1 MLPVNHIP
9 FPNYSVHIVPRSVAH
24 KSSTLELAPTLSACF
39 CPSFLGE
46 IKRSSFH
53 QQAVSQIS
61 NIIDKRLH
69 RKKMQ
74 DPRNHVPSSP
84 TISSV
89 SSSDLDTESTGSF
102 FHDRSI
108 TLGTLMGL
116 SFTATMM
123 PFRASSHRHVS
134 PSLATSDVTTS
145 RKQRKRPP
153 SNSAERQRR
162 RKWWRFCRDDDDEE
176 SSRKVMQRG
185 AGDCS
190 RRSSLGEYLEV
201 ERRFGDEAVYG
212 SAEVELEGAV
222 ARYREQQP
230 AVAERALFADG
241 RVLPPADIVTGESTP
256 EATALCRFPVSL
268 TGICSGGG

>member
-1 MLPVNHIP
+1 
-9 FPNYSVHIVPRSVAH
+9 
-24 KSSTLELAPTLSACF
+24 
-39 CPSFLGE
+39 
-46 IKRSSFH
+46 
-53 QQAVSQIS
+53 
-61 NIIDKRLH
+61 
-69 RKKMQ
+69 
-74 DPRNHVPSSP
+74 
-84 TISSV
+84 
-89 SSSDLDTESTGSF
+89 
-102 FHDRSI
+102 
-108 TLGTLMGL
+108 MGL
-116 SFTATMM
+116 SFSATMPMM

-134 PSLATSDVTTS
+134 PSLTTSDATT
-145 RKQRKRPP
+145 RNQRKRPS

-162 RKWWRFCRDDDDEE
+162 RKWWRFCRDDDEGP
-176 SSRKVMQRG
+176 RNVMQRG

-212 SAEVELEGAV
+212 SAEVELEDAV

-241 RVLPPADIVTGESTP
+241 RVLPPAEIVTGESTP

>member
-1 MLPVNHIP
+1 
-9 FPNYSVHIVPRSVAH
+9 
-24 KSSTLELAPTLSACF
+24 
-39 CPSFLGE
+39 
-46 IKRSSFH
+46 
-53 QQAVSQIS
+53 
-61 NIIDKRLH
+61 
-69 RKKMQ
+69 MQ

-116 SFTATMM
+116 SFSATMPMM

-134 PSLATSDVTTS
+134 PSLTTSDATT
-145 RKQRKRPP
+145 RNQRKRPS

-162 RKWWRFCRDDDDEE
+162 RKWWRFCRDDDEGP
-176 SSRKVMQRG
+176 RNVMQRG

-212 SAEVELEGAV
+212 SAEVELEDAV

-241 RVLPPADIVTGESTP
+241 RVLPPAEIVTGESTP